1 MEGGRINL
9 TEYGKGLFTKRTAGV
24 YPPKMRKL
32 LSQVGSQGIH
42 SILVVRTPL
51 SGFVTTLLNA
61 ISLGSYD
68 NALKQ
73 SPYDKM
79 FHLCLFING
88 DYILEKNGV
97 VEFRR
102 GNPIKKGTERSDVT
116 NVPLKG
122 KESLTIQQ
130 AIDITREKM
139 GNDQFSVYKADSWN
153 CQDFVLNF
161 LEANGLSSES
171 LKQFILQDPKEIF
184 GRMPQFAKNIGQ
196 ALTDID
202 AVVNKITEGEGVDPE
217 KTRELIRQTIDV
229 LNDCYAEV
237 QAEDFPE
244 GLGVDVESYI
254 DHNMLDAVNRLYGQ
268 PMTPATH
275 VNRIPLRLLRRYDD
289 REIELMLQRLR
300 RLLRILKSRDV
311 EQIED
316 EIKGKENR
324 PPTPPPPPTY
334 PPTDQTPLQDITN
347 VMGTGM
353 CCMCKRVKVGG
364 SYVMYQNGECWTVL
378 NQSTGRVLAYCTTE
392 EKAKK
397 QIDMLNRM
405 KEQEELEKGYE
416 KDKADIKKSGDDYS
430 EKVKAESKKI
440 KRTYKKKDKMQE
452 TWKEF
457 YAKQTKGK
465 KFANRAEV
473 NAWMKKCSVDYK
485 AMKAKSK

>member
-1 MEGGRINL
+1 MMDGGRINL

-102 GNPIKKGTERSDVT
+102 GDPVKKGTERSDVT

-122 KESLTIQQ
+122 KELLTIQQ

-139 GNDQFSVYKADSWN
+139 GNDRFSVYKADSWN
-153 CQDFVLNF
+153 CQDFVLGF
-161 LEANGLSSES
+161 LEANGLSSDS

-196 ALTDID
+196 VLTDTD
-202 AVVNKITEGEGVDPE
+202 AVVNKIIEGEGGP
-217 KTRELIRQTIDV
+217 
-229 LNDCYAEV
+229 
-237 QAEDFPE
+237 P
-244 GLGVDVESYI
+244 
-254 DHNMLDAVNRLYGQ
+254 
-268 PMTPATH
+268 
-275 VNRIPLRLLRRYDD
+275 
-289 REIELMLQRLR
+289 IE
-300 RLLRILKSRDV
+300 
-311 EQIED
+311 
-316 EIKGKENR
+316 
-324 PPTPPPPPTY
+324 
-334 PPTDQTPLQDITN
+334 
-347 VMGTGM
+347 GTGM

-364 SYVMYQNGECWTVL
+364 SYVMFQNGECWTVL

-405 KEQEELEKGYE
+405 QEQEELEKAYA
-416 KDKADIKKSGDDYS
+416 KDKVDIEKIGDKAHA
-430 EKVKAESKKI
+430 KVKSESKKI
-440 KRTYKKKDKMQE
+440 KRSYKKKRKMQE
-452 TWKEF
+452 TWKE
-457 YAKQTKGK
+457 YYSKQTKGK

-473 NAWMKKCSVDYK
+473 NAWMKKCSADYK
-485 AMKAKSK
+485 AMKAKAK